1 MPAALNALDCT
12 DRETSCAENRCAELY
27 RIPLHASYTYKFRF
41 LSIFCMG
48 HQRKQCHLKSNKER
62 ILKSLSHRTDNG
74 RAESWGGKHLEQG
87 VLNASR
93 HRSCT
98 RCWSVSRRSVALQGA
113 RRPCGKQSG
122 SDRTAPGRP
131 SANGTACGR
140 EPRPSSSAG
149 RSTTADLGG
158 TSDPWCAARPAH
170 TRRGSVARC
179 PARAQSRGRKRPEA
193 PCSPGLPWAA
203 QVARG

>member
-12 DRETSCAENRCAELY
+12 DRETSCGENRCAELY
-27 RIPLHASYTYKFRF
+27 RIPL
-41 LSIFCMG
+41 

-131 SANGTACGR
+131 SANGTACG
-140 EPRPSSSAG
+140 
-149 RSTTADLGG
+149 
-158 TSDPWCAARPAH
+158 
-170 TRRGSVARC
+170 
-179 PARAQSRGRKRPEA
+179 
-193 PCSPGLPWAA
+193 
-203 QVARG
+203 